1 MLGIARR
8 YATFSDFG
16 KRGLPRRGLFLLVL
30 VDYFELRVDDIA
42 LLFCRAASLR
52 LSMWLRAG
60 SGARRD
66 ISGGGIR

>member
-1 MLGIARR
+1 
-8 YATFSDFG
+8 
-16 KRGLPRRGLFLLVL
+16 LPRRGLFLFVL

-52 LSMWLRAG
+52 LSMGLRAG
-60 SGARRD
+60 SGARRV